1 MSIDIKDTAV
11 AAALERAIGHIGPY
25 SEGELAGVRAL
36 RIVGAETL
44 HDLTGCSGL
53 EELAVVGSSVTDLAA
68 LSGMARLRALSVLA
82 CPVTSAER
90 LVGLERLEELRLD
103 FTFVEDAS
111 PLFALPSLRRARALG
126 NPWNE
131 SSWQRLQ
138 QHGLPRSGGA
148 AVARPIFEL
157 GVEDEIR
164 LNAARRLR
172 AFGLDLCFGA
182 LDTFRTVMVRP
193 GKARVAGLECDWTV
207 ANTRDVWLE
216 QKGHWTTDSLF
227 DAMRNYHIGRGDN
240 AGFDF
245 DSHRE
250 LGDREDALRWIA
262 GETEPERRS
271 HLERFV
277 ARFPGAVFFRE
288 DDAFHA
294 MVERIGGVSLPASYR
309 RARSVLAGA
318 FPEPAAD
325 YRVDRFTGRSVAAT
339 NLVEDSV
346 WYSPQPANY
355 RGDEGP
361 TIRDVV
367 RLYPF
372 ALWAPRKFS
381 ILAVSL
387 DGDQPDI
394 REYRETA
401 IFDELRAGNPPDGV
415 VYSVYSSYAEL
426 LGHIIAF
433 KLADGTVVDAAP
445 VDTAAGG

>member
-1 MSIDIKDTAV
+1 
-11 AAALERAIGHIGPY
+11 
-25 SEGELAGVRAL
+25 
-36 RIVGAETL
+36 
-44 HDLTGCSGL
+44 
-53 EELAVVGSSVTDLAA
+53 
-68 LSGMARLRALSVLA
+68 
-82 CPVTSAER
+82 
-90 LVGLERLEELRLD
+90 
-103 FTFVEDAS
+103 
-111 PLFALPSLRRARALG
+111 
-126 NPWNE
+126 
-131 SSWQRLQ
+131 
-138 QHGLPRSGGA
+138 
-148 AVARPIFEL
+148 
-157 GVEDEIR
+157 
-164 LNAARRLR
+164 
-172 AFGLDLCFGA
+172 
-182 LDTFRTVMVRP
+182 
-193 GKARVAGLECDWTV
+193 
-207 ANTRDVWLE
+207 
-216 QKGHWTTDSLF
+216 
-227 DAMRNYHIGRGDN
+227 
-240 AGFDF
+240 
-245 DSHRE
+245 
-250 LGDREDALRWIA
+250 
-262 GETEPERRS
+262 
-271 HLERFV
+271 
-277 ARFPGAVFFRE
+277 
-288 DDAFHA
+288 

-445 VDTAAGG
+445 VDAAAGG